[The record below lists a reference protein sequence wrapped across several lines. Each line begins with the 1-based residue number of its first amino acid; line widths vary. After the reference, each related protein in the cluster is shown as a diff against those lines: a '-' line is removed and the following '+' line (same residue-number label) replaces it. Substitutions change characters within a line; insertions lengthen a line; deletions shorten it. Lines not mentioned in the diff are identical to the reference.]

1 MAKDNQT
8 TISYGDDIAEW
19 VEQYT
24 EERECSKAAA
34 VRYCIR
40 QQIQREQE

>member
-8 TISYGDDIAEW
+8 TVIYGDEIDEW
-19 VEQYT
+19 VDEYT

-34 VRYCIR
+34 IRYCIR